1 MIIIVIVIALQYL
14 LNVTVLDLRLH
25 MCPRNQLYRFKE
37 PHSCHS
43 KELNRIIIMFT
54 IHLHIMQ
61 HSIHTINTVHTFI
74 HNDLIHYLLTTTQN
88 IPIPIEIHHNSN
100 MA

>member
-1 MIIIVIVIALQYL
+1 
-14 LNVTVLDLRLH
+14 
-25 MCPRNQLYRFKE
+25 
-37 PHSCHS
+37 
-43 KELNRIIIMFT
+43 MFT